1 MINAVLQRSIS
12 TDADP
17 CGGIAQ
23 FVQSEEMSAP
33 SDNVLQKIAAGDSA
47 AVNECVEQYGALIWS
62 LARRYLGNEADAE
75 DAVQEI
81 FIELWTNASRF
92 DPSRAKEIT
101 FISTIARRRLID
113 RLRAKGRRP
122 PTEEFD
128 ESSAQQP
135 VATPSM
141 LEDEADVVKV
151 ERVLAK
157 MKPQQ
162 RDILAMSLYQ
172 GYSHSEIAER
182 TDLPLGTVK
191 TNVRRGLLHIR
202 DQLRLAEEDDAEALG

>member
-1 MINAVLQRSIS
+1 MINSALQRSIPA
-12 TDADP
+12 DARP
-17 CGGIAQ
+17 CGGITR
-23 FVQSEEMSAP
+23 FVQTEKMSASP
-33 SDNVLQKIAAGDSA
+33 ENVLEKIAAGDSA
-47 AVNECVEQYGALIWS
+47 AVNQCVEQYGGLIWS

-81 FIELWTNASRF
+81 FIELWTNAKRF
-92 DPSRAKEIT
+92 DPSVAKEIT

-128 ESSAQQP
+128 ESSATQP

-141 LEDEADVVKV
+141 LEQEADVVKV

-191 TNVRRGLLHIR
+191 TNVRRGLVHIR
-202 DQLRLAEEDDAEALG
+202 DQLRLAEEGDSEALG